1 MLAEIAFMQSSVYNT
16 HRGSSVPNVP
26 KLRFFVSKQVNLF
39 YHISVLFSEYF
50 SDEYSLGILNNSAYR
65 EHYANLKTQSLH
77 QKFQNLWR
85 YSFYSWDFVGKS
97 LFEANTITGTRK
109 ILGKASRE
117 QMDIWV
123 EILSEAF
130 PSYENIWSQI
140 RPKLEDY
147 RSRFEA
153 EWNLINDSVLTEMSN
168 IAKLPWKTDVINVHF
183 VDCVYG
189 AQGWAEDVVAPPFPE
204 LDVERK
210 LLSHEIAHIL
220 VPDYLLK
227 TKLQSLGLN
236 YSIAHTIVD
245 LIAYFGVKKHIAD
258 PERRGIKPNPNYY
271 PEVSKLYPIFEN
283 CQKNPDAYQSF
294 DEILKQIKL

>member
-1 MLAEIAFMQSSVYNT
+1 MQSNMYNT
-16 HRGSSVPNVP
+16 HRGNFMPNVP

-109 ILGKASRE
+109 ILKKASQE

-123 EILSEAF
+123 EILSEGLS
-130 PSYENIWSQI
+130 SYENVWRQTTQ
-140 RPKLEDY
+140 KLKEY
-147 RSRFEA
+147 RSRFET
-153 EWNLINDSVLTEMSN
+153 EWNRINDSVLAEMSN
-168 IAKLPWKTDVINVHF
+168 LAKLPWKTNTIAAHF

-189 AQGWAEDVVAPPFPE
+189 AQSWTEDVVLPPFPD
-204 LDVERK
+204 LDIEKK

-220 VPDYLLK
+220 VPDYFLK
-227 TKLQSLGLN
+227 TKLQSLGLKCA
-236 YSIAHTIVD
+236 IAHTIVD
-245 LIAYFGVKKHIAD
+245 LIAYFGVKEHVAD
-258 PERRGIKPNPNYY
+258 LERRGIKPNPSYY
-271 PEVSKLYPIFEN
+271 EEVSKLYPIFKE
-283 CQKNPDAYQSF
+283 CYENPDRYQSF

>member
-1 MLAEIAFMQSSVYNT
+1 MQSNVYNM
-16 HRGSSVPNVP
+16 HRGNFMVNVP

-39 YHISVLFSEYF
+39 YHINVLFSEYF

-65 EHYANLKTQSLH
+65 EQYANLKTLSLH

-85 YSFYSWDFVGKS
+85 HSFYSWDFVGKS
-97 LFEANTITGTRK
+97 LFEATSTTETRK
-109 ILGKASRE
+109 ILGKVSQE
-117 QMDIWV
+117 QMGIWA
-123 EILSEAF
+123 EILSEAL
-130 PSYENIWSQI
+130 PSYEDIWSQI

-153 EWNLINDSVLTEMSN
+153 EWNLVNNSVLTEMSN
-168 IAKLPWKTDVINVHF
+168 LAKVPWKTNVINVHL

-189 AQGWAEDVVAPPFPE
+189 AQGWAEDVVVPPFPD
-204 LDVERK
+204 LDVEKK

-227 TKLQSLGLN
+227 AKLQSLDLDCT
-236 YSIAHTIVD
+236 IAHTIID
-245 LIAYFGVKKHIAD
+245 LIAYFGVKKHVAD
-258 PERRGIKPNPNYY
+258 PERRGMKPNPNYY
-271 PEVSKLYPIFEN
+271 AKVSKLYPIFEN
-283 CQKNPDAYQSF
+283 CQKNPDGYQSF

>member
-1 MLAEIAFMQSSVYNT
+1 MS
-16 HRGSSVPNVP
+16 NVP

-109 ILGKASRE
+109 ILRRASQE

-123 EILSEAF
+123 EILSEALS
-130 PSYENIWSQI
+130 SYENVWRQTAQ
-140 RPKLEDY
+140 KLKEY
-147 RSRFEA
+147 RSRFET
-153 EWNLINDSVLTEMSN
+153 EWNRINDSILAEMSN
-168 IAKLPWKTDVINVHF
+168 LAKLPWKTNTIAAHL

-189 AQGWAEDVVAPPFPE
+189 AQSWTEDVVLPPFPD
-204 LDVERK
+204 LDIEKK

-220 VPDYLLK
+220 VPDYFLK

-236 YSIAHTIVD
+236 CAIAHTIVD
-245 LIAYFGVKKHIAD
+245 LIAYFGVKEHVAD
-258 PERRGIKPNPNYY
+258 LERRGIKPNPSYY
-271 PEVSKLYPIFEN
+271 EEVSKLYPIFEE
-283 CQKNPDAYQSF
+283 CYESPDRYQSF

>member
-1 MLAEIAFMQSSVYNT
+1 M
-16 HRGSSVPNVP
+16 PNVP

-77 QKFQNLWR
+77 QKFQSLWR

-109 ILGKASRE
+109 ILRKASQE

-123 EILSEAF
+123 EILSEALS
-130 PSYENIWSQI
+130 SYENVWRQTAQ
-140 RPKLEDY
+140 KLKEY
-147 RSRFEA
+147 RSRFET
-153 EWNLINDSVLTEMSN
+153 EWNRINDFILAEMSN
-168 IAKLPWKTDVINVHF
+168 LAKLPWKTNTIAAHL

-189 AQGWAEDVVAPPFPE
+189 AQSWTEDVVLPPFPD
-204 LDVERK
+204 LDIEKK

-220 VPDYLLK
+220 VPDYFLK

-236 YSIAHTIVD
+236 CAIAHTIVD
-245 LIAYFGVKKHIAD
+245 LIAYFGVKEHVAD
-258 PERRGIKPNPNYY
+258 LERRGIKPNPSYY
-271 PEVSKLYPIFEN
+271 EEVSKLYPIFEE
-283 CQKNPDAYQSF
+283 CYENPDRYQSF